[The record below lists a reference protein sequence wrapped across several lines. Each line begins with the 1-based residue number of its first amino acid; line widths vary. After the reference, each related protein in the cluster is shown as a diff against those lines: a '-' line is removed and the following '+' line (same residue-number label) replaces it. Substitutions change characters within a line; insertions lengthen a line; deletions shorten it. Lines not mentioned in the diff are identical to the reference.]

1 MQDKTQIVSSKLERI
16 DEMLSMLEK
25 TVQDNSVV
33 FSMPKASGLIKR
45 CQDRMMYILSILEEK
60 NVEFWLDKNSLLA
73 ACRTGYLLPWET
85 KVYIGMLDTA
95 WTDLCQSDILD
106 ETDIVVENAIL
117 TLSGN
122 LGLDAV
128 KPEVN
133 VCIWTEIDGRMY
145 GDNLDISK
153 EVIYPLK
160 KMNLSD
166 TAFNA
171 PHDSW
176 GLMQAEFGDDWRKVV

>member
-1 MQDKTQIVSSKLERI
+1 MQDKTQMVSSKLERI
-16 DEMLSMLEK
+16 DEMLSTLEK

-45 CQDRMMYILSILEEK
+45 CQDRMMHILSVLSEM

-85 KVYIGMLDTA
+85 KVYIGMLDTI
-95 WTDLCQSDILD
+95 WTDFCQSDSLKK
-106 ETDIVVENAIL
+106 TDIVVENGIL

-133 VCIWTEIDGRMY
+133 VCIWTEMDGRMY
-145 GDNLDISK
+145 VDELDIPK
-153 EVIYPLK
+153 ESIYPLK
-160 KMNLSD
+160 KINLSD
-166 TAFNA
+166 MSFNA
-171 PHDSW
+171 PQDSW
-176 GLMQAEFGDDWRKVV
+176 GVMRAEFVDDWRKVV